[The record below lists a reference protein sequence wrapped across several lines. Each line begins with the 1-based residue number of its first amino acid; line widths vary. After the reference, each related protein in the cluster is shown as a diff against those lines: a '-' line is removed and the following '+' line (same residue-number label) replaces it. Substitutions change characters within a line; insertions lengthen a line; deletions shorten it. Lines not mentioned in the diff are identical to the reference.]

1 MEWLEHMDKL
11 LFLMIHHTRF
21 YILDLIIP
29 FATSFLTWI
38 PIFLIATYFLYK
50 KFKKKTVLVL
60 LSFALLIGISDPLS
74 NAVKKS
80 VKRYRPSHNIL
91 LKDKIISIDN
101 YKGGL
106 YGFVS
111 GHAANS
117 FGIAFLLILFLN
129 EIKKRWKILIL
140 FWAIFI
146 CYTRIYL
153 GVHYPSDLIGGALIG
168 IFAALITKFFY
179 NIFENKFY
187 TKQNALNIL

>member
-1 MEWLEHMDKL
+1 MEWIEHIDRL
-11 LFLMIHHTRF
+11 VFLTIHQARF

-29 FATSFLTWI
+29 FATSFLTWT
-38 PIFLIATYFLYK
+38 PLFLIGIYFLYK
-50 KFKKKTVLVL
+50 KYKQKITIVL

-74 NAVKKS
+74 NFVKKS
-80 VKRYRPSHNIL
+80 VKRYRPSHNIE
-91 LKDKIISIDN
+91 LKDKIISLDN
-101 YKGGL
+101 YKGGQ

-117 FGIAFLLILFLN
+117 FGIAFLMILFFN

-140 FWAIFI
+140 CWAFFI

-168 IFAALITKFFY
+168 IVSAIVSKLIF
-179 NIFENKFY
+179 NKLEFRIY
-187 TKQNALNIL
+187 STQNTLTN

>member
-1 MEWLEHMDKL
+1 MNWLEQIDQQ
-11 LFLMIHHTRF
+11 LFLMIHLIRLHV
-21 YILDLIIP
+21 LDIIIP
-29 FATSFLTWI
+29 YATSFLTWT
-38 PIFLIATYFLYK
+38 PLFFIASYFLYK
-50 KFKKKTVLVL
+50 KYKQKTVIVL

-80 VKRYRPSHNIL
+80 VKRYRPSHNIE
-91 LKDKIISIDN
+91 LKDKIISLNN

-117 FGIAFLLILFLN
+117 FGIAFLMILFFN
-129 EIKKRWKILIL
+129 ELKKRWKILIL
-140 FWAIFI
+140 SWAFFI

-168 IFAALITKFFY
+168 IFAALVSKFIFNKIELKFY
-179 NIFENKFY
+179 NNQNTFY
-187 TKQNALNIL
+187 N